1 MILIRHGQSY
11 FNLHYGATRV
21 DPGIP
26 DPQLTEAGRQQALAA
41 LETLRPRA
49 VKRLIASPYTRALE
63 TAHIIAGALGLPIAV
78 EPLVRE
84 RAAFTCDIGTPPAE
98 LARRWPRLSF
108 HHLEERWWGHGEESE
123 ASLHERCLTLPRT
136 HGGVARLARGGRHQ
150 PLGLHPRAHR
160 RDPLERRLSRLR
172 PDAAGERCDPPARL
186 LARIFR
192 DSQRAVAPCRARSI
206 P

>member
-26 DPQLTEAGRQQALAA
+26 DPELTEAGRQQAYAA

-63 TAHIIAGALGLPIAV
+63 TAHIIAEALGLPIAV

-84 RAAFTCDIGTPPAE
+84 RAAFVCDIGTPRTE
-98 LARRWPRLSF
+98 LARRWRHLSF
-108 HHLEERWWGHGEESE
+108 DHLEERWWGETVESE
-123 ASLHERCLTLPRT
+123 DA
-136 HGGVARLARGGRHQ
+136 LA
-150 PLGLHPRAHR
+150 
-160 RDPLERRLSRLR
+160 
-172 PDAAGERCDPPARL
+172 
-186 LARIFR
+186 
-192 DSQRAVAPCRARSI
+192 ARSRRFRGLMAAASDWQSVAVVTHWGFI
-206 P
+206 RALTGETIVNGAQLAFDPSSPSAT